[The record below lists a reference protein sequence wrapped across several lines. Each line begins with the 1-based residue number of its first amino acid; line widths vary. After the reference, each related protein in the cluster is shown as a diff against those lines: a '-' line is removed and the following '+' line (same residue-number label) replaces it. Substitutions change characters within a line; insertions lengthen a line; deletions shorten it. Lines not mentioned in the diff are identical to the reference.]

1 MLIIEIQT
9 CLNRKKEQYL
19 RSKLTGK
26 EEIIAAM
33 EQFDEQHQKFLS
45 KVDRRFVI
53 DLFLRLREKPGE
65 KPMYTTETGVELGR
79 DTQAIR
85 DQVIQMTGTA
95 PQIYDKGTHIVA
107 NHRIDY
113 ELLKKIQDH
122 PKVIEV
128 KGTYMGS
135 SASIGPS
142 QESSAEIQSGEKEC

>member
-1 MLIIEIQT
+1 
-9 CLNRKKEQYL
+9 
-19 RSKLTGK
+19 LTGK

-33 EQFDEQHQKFLS
+33 EHFEEQHQKFLP

-53 DLFLRLREKPGE
+53 DLFLRLREKPDE
-65 KPMYTTETGVELGR
+65 KPMYTIETWVEPGG

-85 DQVIQMTGTA
+85 DQVIQLTGTA
-95 PQIYDKGTHIVA
+95 PQIYDKGTHLA

-113 ELLKKIQDH
+113 VLLKKIQDH

-142 QESSAEIQSGEKEC
+142 QESSAEIQSGKK

>member
-1 MLIIEIQT
+1 M
-9 CLNRKKEQYL
+9 

-33 EQFDEQHQKFLS
+33 EHFEEQHQKFLP

-53 DLFLRLREKPGE
+53 DLFLRLREQPDE
-65 KPMYTTETGVELGR
+65 KPMYTIETWVELGG

-95 PQIYDKGTHIVA
+95 PQIYDKGTHLVA
-107 NHRIDY
+107 NHPIDY
-113 ELLKKIQDH
+113 DLLKKIQDH

-142 QESSAEIQSGEKEC
+142 QESSAEIQSGKK

>member
-1 MLIIEIQT
+1 
-9 CLNRKKEQYL
+9 
-19 RSKLTGK
+19 LTGK

-33 EQFDEQHQKFLS
+33 EQFEQQHQKFLP
-45 KVDRRFVI
+45 KVDQSFVI
-53 DLFLRLREKPGE
+53 DLFLRLREKPDDR
-65 KPMYTTETGVELGR
+65 PMYTIETWVEEGGDTE
-79 DTQAIR
+79 AIR

-95 PQIYDKGTHIVA
+95 PQIYDKGTHLVA

-113 ELLKKIQDH
+113 DLLKKIQDH

-142 QESSAEIQSGEKEC
+142 QESSADTQSRER

>member
-1 MLIIEIQT
+1 M
-9 CLNRKKEQYL
+9 

-33 EQFDEQHQKFLS
+33 EHFEEQHQKFLP

-53 DLFLRLREKPGE
+53 DLFLRLREKPDE
-65 KPMYTTETGVELGR
+65 MPMYTIETWVEEGG
-79 DTQAIR
+79 DPKAIR
-85 DQVIQMTGTA
+85 DQVLQMTGTA
-95 PQIYDKGTHIVA
+95 PQIYDKGTHLVA

-113 ELLKKIQDH
+113 DLLKKIQDH

-135 SASIGPS
+135 GASIGPS
-142 QESSAEIQSGEKEC
+142 QESSAQIQSGEK

>member
-1 MLIIEIQT
+1 MLIIEFQT

-33 EQFDEQHQKFLS
+33 EQFDGQYQKFLS

-53 DLFLRLREKPGE
+53 NLFLCLREKPGE
-65 KPMYTTETGVELGR
+65 NPMYTTETWVEPGR

-95 PQIYDKGTHIVA
+95 PQIYDKGTHLVA

-113 ELLKKIQDH
+113 DLLKKIQDH

-142 QESSAEIQSGEKEC
+142 QESSADTQSKER

>member
-1 MLIIEIQT
+1 
-9 CLNRKKEQYL
+9 L
-19 RSKLTGK
+19 RFGLTDK
-26 EEIIAAM
+26 DEIIGAM
-33 EQFDEQHQKFLS
+33 ENFEKLHLKFLP

-53 DLFLRLREKPGE
+53 DLFLRMREKPDE
-65 KPMYTTETGVELGR
+65 KPMYTIETWVESGG

-85 DQVIQMTGTA
+85 DQVIRMTGTA
-95 PQIYDKGTHIVA
+95 PQIYDKGTHLVA

-142 QESSAEIQSGEKEC
+142 QESAEFHSREK